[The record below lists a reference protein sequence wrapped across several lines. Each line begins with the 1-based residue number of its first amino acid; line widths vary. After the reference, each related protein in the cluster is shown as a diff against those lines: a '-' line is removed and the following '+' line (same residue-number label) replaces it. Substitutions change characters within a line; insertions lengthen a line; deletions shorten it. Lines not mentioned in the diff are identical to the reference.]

1 MIYQRN
7 VNFTQCQVY
16 SLRLHHRKTKMRVI
30 VFGATGSIGHLTVQE
45 LLKEGHDVTAF
56 ARNPQKLS
64 FTDPKLFL
72 IAGDAFDAEDVRA
85 AVKNH
90 DAVVITLGSGMSRRS
105 IIRSRG
111 TKNVIRAMHTHSVR
125 RLICQST
132 LGAGESWVNLN
143 FWWKRVMFGAL
154 LAPVF
159 RDHELQEQLV
169 EVSGLDWTIVRPAAF
184 TNDVTSRP
192 VIEDV
197 PISARGLDLKVS
209 RYDLAR
215 FLTSQI
221 VDTAYLR
228 QAVGLS
234 S

>member
-1 MIYQRN
+1 
-7 VNFTQCQVY
+7 
-16 SLRLHHRKTKMRVI
+16 
-30 VFGATGSIGHLTVQE
+30 
-45 LLKEGHDVTAF
+45 
-56 ARNPQKLS
+56 
-64 FTDPKLFL
+64 
-72 IAGDAFDAEDVRA
+72 
-85 AVKNH
+85 
-90 DAVVITLGSGMSRRS
+90 
-105 IIRSRG
+105 
-111 TKNVIRAMHTHSVR
+111 
-125 RLICQST
+125 
-132 LGAGESWVNLN
+132 
-143 FWWKRVMFGAL
+143 MFGAL

-184 TNDVTSRP
+184 INDATSRP